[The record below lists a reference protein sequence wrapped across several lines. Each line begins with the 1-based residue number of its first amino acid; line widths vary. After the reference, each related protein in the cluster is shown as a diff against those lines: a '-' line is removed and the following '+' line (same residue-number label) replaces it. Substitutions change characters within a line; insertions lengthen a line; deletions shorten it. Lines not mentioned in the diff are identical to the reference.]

1 MADVRK
7 LEKAL
12 AEKSGSS
19 EAKEV
24 QEKLSKLSQDT
35 TDSLRDLNQKHTS
48 LGVALSGVQAEVM
61 AAAIMTIMMTNM
73 GGKPQETNLQQ

>member
-48 LGVALSGVQAEVM
+48 PGVALSGVQAEVM

-73 GGKPQETNLQQ
+73 GGKPQETNLQP

>member
-1 MADVRK
+1 MRK

-48 LGVALSGVQAEVM
+48 PGVALSGVQAEVM

-73 GGKPQETNLQQ
+73 GGKPQETNLQP